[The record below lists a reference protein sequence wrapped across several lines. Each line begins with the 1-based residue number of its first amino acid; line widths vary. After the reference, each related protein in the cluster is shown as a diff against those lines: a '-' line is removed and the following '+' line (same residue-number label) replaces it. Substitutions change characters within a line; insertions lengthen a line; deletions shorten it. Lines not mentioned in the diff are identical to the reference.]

1 MRRRQQRSTLFPYTT
16 LFRSEEDSE
25 EDLDNTE
32 KSVEQDEVEDKDNI
46 ESKPKETTALIDKR
60 KISLSKSVSASLE
73 EGAKDPEVIELK
85 KNLTKLGYGG
95 MNLNDLYGSFTAKR
109 VKEFQKYYGITQT
122 GKAGPRTLAQID
134 SLLPN
139 PLSEG
144 KRHKDTVTLKKNL
157 NKLGYGGMNL
167 NDLYGS

>member
-1 MRRRQQRSTLFPYTT
+1 
-16 LFRSEEDSE
+16 
-25 EDLDNTE
+25 
-32 KSVEQDEVEDKDNI
+32 
-46 ESKPKETTALIDKR
+46 
-60 KISLSKSVSASLE
+60 
-73 EGAKDPEVIELK
+73 
-85 KNLTKLGYGG
+85 
-95 MNLNDLYGSFTAKR
+95 MNLNDLYSSFTAKR

-167 NDLYGS
+167 NDLYGSFTTKRVKEFQKYYGITQTGKAGPRTRRETYRLSPKTLSEGKRNK

>member
-1 MRRRQQRSTLFPYTT
+1 M
-16 LFRSEEDSE
+16 
-25 EDLDNTE
+25 
-32 KSVEQDEVEDKDNI
+32 K
-46 ESKPKETTALIDKR
+46 
-60 KISLSKSVSASLE
+60 KI
-73 EGAKDPEVIELK
+73 
-85 KNLTKLGYGG
+85 LTKLVYGS

-144 KRHKDTVTLKKNL
+144 KRHKDTVALRSEEHTSELQSRGHLVCRLLLEKK
-157 NKLGYGGMNL
+157 KKKKEE
-167 NDLYGS
+167 